1 MEYDELEVPNGSCL
15 VSDIQY
21 YIECILKKHEILK
34 KIPPIYIYI
43 NRINNRLVFKIN
55 DRYKLELQTAETM
68 KLFGSTKKSICKTK
82 NGETKSWYGIIQ
94 FCAK

>member
-21 YIECILKKHEILK
+21 YIECILKKHETLK

-82 NGETKSWYGIIQ
+82 NGETKS
-94 FCAK
+94 

>member
-21 YIECILKKHEILK
+21 YIECILKKHETLK
-34 KIPPIYIYI
+34 KIHPIYIYI

-68 KLFGSTKKSICKTK
+68 KLFGSTKKLICKTK
-82 NGETKSWYGIIQ
+82 NGETKS
-94 FCAK
+94 